1 MRRWS
6 NSVTRKRKKKC
17 SELKVGHVVSIKNCG
32 VDKAAPFHLNML
44 LGNTTEIEN
53 NYARV
58 VTKSGKI
65 HYLISPTKW
74 SELPPIFNLITAKKS
89 LLLYLVNR
97 QIFKTTDLFP
107 NLSKE
112 ILSNNV
118 TLFNKW
124 SSNYEWHGLFPLL
137 CNKCI
142 LPIKIVSWTL
152 LSLIYLSLCL

>member
-6 NSVTRKRKKKC
+6 NSVTRKRRKKC
-17 SELKVGHVVSIKNCG
+17 SELKVGHVVSIKLGG
-32 VDKAAPFHLNML
+32 VDKAAPFHPNML
-44 LGNTTEIEN
+44 LGNITEIEN

-65 HYLISPTKW
+65 HSLISPTKW

-89 LLLYLVNR
+89 LLLCLVNR
-97 QIFKTTDLFP
+97 QIFKTTDLS
-107 NLSKE
+107 LSKE

-137 CNKCI
+137 WNKCI
-142 LPIKIVSWTL
+142 LSIKIVSWTL